1 MNLPTGQRNTN
12 LDALRAIAIVMVLGC
27 HAGMAIALLHASA
40 IYTVY
45 WARVGWAGVDLFFV
59 LSGFLI
65 SGLLFKGYQER
76 RRIDISRFY
85 IRRGLKIWP
94 AFYVLIVAGLLVDLV
109 RPGHHFSIKKLL
121 VELLFVQDYF
131 RGIWGL
137 TWSLAVEEHFYL
149 CLPLVLLLMMRRD
162 REKPFAALPYV
173 FAVIAIFAL
182 VCRFAVGW
190 KQDGTI
196 DPWTC
201 QFPTHLRIDGLMF
214 GVLLC
219 YYERFRPTVFG
230 RIVSWRGGWIVI
242 AATVALLSTFPLESR
257 HMHTWG
263 FTVIYLGAGFLVA
276 KAVASEGPRPV
287 RVVSSVL
294 ARIGLY
300 SYSIYLWHMF
310 FIWRVLGGFSH
321 FYPLS
326 PVWMYWCS
334 IIGPILFGIAAAK
347 AIEIPVLR
355 FRDRVFPTVPK
366 SGVTSNTSASTGGLA
381 EAASGGV
388 LPD

>member
-1 MNLPTGQRNTN
+1 MNLPTGPRNTN
-12 LDALRAIAIVMVLGC
+12 LDALRAIAILMVLGC
-27 HAGMAIALLHASA
+27 HAGMAIALLHASTF
-40 IYTVY
+40 YTVY

-76 RRIDISRFY
+76 RRIDTSRFY

-94 AFYVLIVAGLLVDLV
+94 AFYALIVTGLLVDLM
-109 RPGHHFSIKKLL
+109 RPGHHFSMKRLI
-121 VELLFVQDYF
+121 VELFFVQDYF
-131 RGIWGL
+131 QGIWGI
-137 TWSLAVEEHFYL
+137 TWSVAVEEHFYL
-149 CLPLVLLLMMRRD
+149 ALPLVLLLMIRRD

-182 VCRFAVGW
+182 ACRFAVGW

-196 DPWTC
+196 DPWTI

-219 YYERFRPTVFG
+219 YYQRFRPNVFG

-242 AATVALLSTFPLESR
+242 AATVGLLSTVPLESR

-263 FTVIYLGAGFLVA
+263 FTVIYLGAGLLVA
-276 KAVASEGPRPV
+276 KAVTSEGPRPV

-310 FIWRVLGGFSH
+310 FVWRVLGVLLH
-321 FYPLS
+321 FQVLS
-326 PVWMYWCS
+326 PVWLYWCS

-366 SGVTSNTSASTGGLA
+366 SGVTSNTPASTEGLA
-381 EAASGGV
+381 EAGSGGV